1 VALSAKEQFRYWGIG
16 AVVFLLFVWMMG
28 DVLLPFIT
36 GMAIAYFLD
45 PVADRLEAVGL
56 SRSLATAVITLVA
69 MVTIF
74 IILLVLIPVLL
85 RETAELISVLPKH
98 VEQFRMLIS
107 GRFPEAL
114 QEGSAAWQGLTFV
127 IEFLRSK
134 GGNLANA
141 LLMSALTIL
150 DVMIFL
156 VVAPVVAFY
165 LLLDWDRLIAAI
177 DGWIPR
183 DHLGTVRNL
192 AQQVDRVLAGF
203 VRGQMAVCGILGAFY
218 AVTLMLVGLQFGVVV
233 GLIAG
238 FLTFIPYVGSIIGGV
253 LSFGLAL
260 FQFWDDQIWIG
271 AVIIIFAIGQLLEG
285 NFLTPKLVGLSVG
298 LHPVWLMFALS
309 AFGSFFGFTGMLIA
323 VPVAAMLGVFL
334 RFGLDQ
340 YVNGELY
347 AGKGS
352 ERDIA
357 DG

>member
-1 VALSAKEQFRYWGIG
+1 MALSAKEQFRYWGIG

-74 IILLVLIPVLL
+74 IILFILIPVLL

-98 VEQFRMLIS
+98 IEQFRMLIS

-156 VVAPVVAFY
+156 VVAPVVAF
-165 LLLDWDRLIAAI
+165 
-177 DGWIPR
+177 
-183 DHLGTVRNL
+183 V
-192 AQQVDRVLAGF
+192 
-203 VRGQMAVCGILGAFY
+203 
-218 AVTLMLVGLQFGVVV
+218 
-233 GLIAG
+233 
-238 FLTFIPYVGSIIGGV
+238 
-253 LSFGLAL
+253 
-260 FQFWDDQIWIG
+260 
-271 AVIIIFAIGQLLEG
+271 
-285 NFLTPKLVGLSVG
+285 
-298 LHPVWLMFALS
+298 
-309 AFGSFFGFTGMLIA
+309 
-323 VPVAAMLGVFL
+323 
-334 RFGLDQ
+334 
-340 YVNGELY
+340 
-347 AGKGS
+347 
-352 ERDIA
+352 
-357 DG
+357 